1 MPELNAAQ
9 LEAQLAADSSTY
21 ITAQGT
27 ADQNRIALMALLNL
41 DAATPFEVSVPDVD
55 KIPIEPLFEM
65 QPDYV
70 YNLALATQPLQK
82 FDSLHLKAAEYY
94 VKSAKGAMYPT
105 LSAFGSLSSNYGS
118 TYREF
123 LGSFPSGGVDT
134 FGKVNIGASDYYVTA
149 PHYNTITKRP
159 SYFKQIGNIN
169 FSQAVGVQLNVPIFT
184 NRRLRDSYERSR
196 LNVENLKLQQQ
207 QDNITLQ
214 QNVYQAYYNAASAL
228 QKFNANTKAYN
239 IQEYALQLS
248 TKRYDIGVMST
259 IDYITT
265 QNNAFTAK
273 INQLSA
279 RYDFVFKMKV
289 LEFYKGLGVK
299 F

>member
-1 MPELNAAQ
+1 M
-9 LEAQLAADSSTY
+9 
-21 ITAQGT
+21 
-27 ADQNRIALMALLNL
+27 
-41 DAATPFEVSVPDVD
+41 
-55 KIPIEPLFEM
+55 
-65 QPDYV
+65 
-70 YNLALATQPLQK
+70 
-82 FDSLHLKAAEYY
+82 
-94 VKSAKGAMYPT
+94 
-105 LSAFGSLSSNYGS
+105 
-118 TYREF
+118 
-123 LGSFPSGGVDT
+123 
-134 FGKVNIGASDYYVTA
+134 
-149 PHYNTITKRP
+149 P
-159 SYFKQIGNIN
+159 SYFNQICNIK

-214 QNVYQAYYNAASAL
+214 QNVYQAYYNEASAL
-228 QKFNANTKAYN
+228 LKFNANTKAYD